1 MLQSH
6 FCLSGAH
13 CTCYLFCFVGLLVY
27 SFVFFLSFLCSQ
39 QRWHFAFL
47 TRYAPCAPLSL
58 HCSLLPATH
67 PIIIPH
73 PGHPGARVVRS
84 AAYNVCVFRG
94 YRSLTIASTYQPR
107 AHSHCSLIAYRHAH
121 HHRHHHV
128 PARKDSLSL
137 HWRSLNNVLG
147 FMTYVRRLSHSYLRI
162 LTHWLL
168 FHLLSDRSIV
178 C

>member
-1 MLQSH
+1 VLESH
-6 FCLSGAH
+6 FFVCRALTVPAIHFVSSVCSCIHLSSFF
-13 CTCYLFCFVGLLVY
+13 LFCVRNNDGT
-27 SFVFFLSFLCSQ
+27 S
-39 QRWHFAFL
+39 
-47 TRYAPCAPLSL
+47 P
-58 HCSLLPATH
+58 SLLETRLVRPSHYTVPCRLPH
-67 PIIIPH
+67 TPPIIIPH
-73 PGHPGARVVRS
+73 PGHNLLSLRARVVRS

-147 FMTYVRRLSHSYLRI
+147 FMTYVRCLSHSYLRI

-168 FHLLSDRSIV
+168 F
-178 C
+178 